1 MRCCRSLSFFILKFL
16 AFELSCYGL
25 AGKRHNVNF
34 LFLFFFLTNLKF
46 DLDGNGFIT
55 ATEIG
60 NVMKALGEDIPGY
73 KIRTIIDEA
82 DKDDNGKVEF
92 NEFMKVRFKLP
103 LSLFFI
109 LFWNR
114 K

>member
-1 MRCCRSLSFFILKFL
+1 MPSSLRVTDWLEAAK
-16 AFELSCYGL
+16 C
-25 AGKRHNVNF
+25 HNVNF
-34 LFLFFFLTNLKF
+34 LFLFKF